1 MSDSST
7 PWTVAHQAPLCMGF
21 SRQEHWSGLP
31 FPTPGDLPNPGI
43 ELKSITSL
51 HWQVGSLPL
60 VPPGKPSIIIIIY
73 FFFSEKGA
81 CLLPPTIL
89 MRIKEWLG
97 ERECDTFTLGSEH
110 FWVEVANHA
119 AYRILIPQSGIEPT
133 AMTVKALSLNHWT
146 SREVLG
152 MKLFQGRFPGLE
164 KQERDK

>member
-1 MSDSST
+1 M
-7 PWTVAHQAPLCMGF
+7 
-21 SRQEHWSGLP
+21 
-31 FPTPGDLPNPGI
+31 
-43 ELKSITSL
+43 
-51 HWQVGSLPL
+51 
-60 VPPGKPSIIIIIY
+60 PPGKPSIIIII

-97 ERECDTFTLGSEH
+97 ERVCDTFTLGSEH

-119 AYRILIPQSGIEPT
+119 AYRILIPQPGIEPT